1 MSRIRLLSALFLA
14 SAILGVDRPAGAQ
27 IARPARPY
35 SSRSYSY
42 RPARSTLSP
51 YLQLSRR
58 DGGQILPSFQTF
70 VQPQIQAQQFRRQ
83 QESNTQVLQQGLQQV
98 QEAQQS
104 QQQTGGSIATGIGSG
119 FRNSQQYYR
128 TSVPFFQTHRP
139 RR

>member
-1 MSRIRLLSALFLA
+1 MSRIRVLSALFLV

-42 RPARSTLSP
+42 QPARSTLSP

-83 QESNTQVLQQGLQQV
+83 QESNTQVLQQDLQQV
-98 QEAQQS
+98 QQAQQ
-104 QQQTGGSIATGIGSG
+104 QQPGGSIATGIGSG

-128 TSVPFFQTHRP
+128 TSVPFFLTHRP